1 MFLKVAKKT
10 SAWFCVVLGCLFLNS
25 CFEVAQEFTLNPDGT
40 GKVVIES
47 AFPNISMNGDAEQSD
62 EALKKAV
69 SEFIKNTKGVE
80 VWRDVTYSWADDGR
94 IEFKGTAYFSD
105 IAKLDFHNQGT
116 MVFGWSADGGTGE
129 LTADFKKSDNPGK
142 PKEVAKDPE
151 ARKKEMLA
159 ERQKFQQSKPMLS
172 GFMTGLKHKA
182 MFILP
187 GNSGDTVNFK
197 EEAGGKL
204 GIEVTGEKLLEAM
217 EKLLGDDKW
226 LMANSFDP
234 QQGPSDIES
243 MSEVLF
249 GEKGAVKAGRTGLG
263 EPLFD
268 YAAEVAAAREN
279 FAKLQEEFTGP
290 IAPPAA
296 GEAMKSLAIVGVQ
309 MSEEVDEKIGLRPF
323 NSEPG
328 LSLCFLGEFPGS
340 VLAVSEIMLET
351 AVGSDGSDLLPETE
365 WDRKAGFPRLSETN
379 TAVMFELKL
388 EMPKPEVKSFRKLSG
403 NIQYTV
409 SGGEK
414 EMDLGFSALKTGEK
428 GKEFEAEIVEIKD
441 GWKKDGS
448 KEIEINLAL
457 DSDTVKSLV
466 LVDGAKRKELEKNG
480 HSSFGNGPTT
490 FTFESEDGFPE
501 TAKLLVL
508 MHDGI
513 KIFDVPFKMENISLQ
528 GKALKGE

>member
-1 MFLKVAKKT
+1 
-10 SAWFCVVLGCLFLNS
+10 
-25 CFEVAQEFTLNPDGT
+25 
-40 GKVVIES
+40 
-47 AFPNISMNGDAEQSD
+47 
-62 EALKKAV
+62 
-69 SEFIKNTKGVE
+69 
-80 VWRDVTYSWADDGR
+80 
-94 IEFKGTAYFSD
+94 
-105 IAKLDFHNQGT
+105 
-116 MVFGWSADGGTGE
+116 
-129 LTADFKKSDNPGK
+129 
-142 PKEVAKDPE
+142 
-151 ARKKEMLA
+151 
-159 ERQKFQQSKPMLS
+159 
-172 GFMTGLKHKA
+172 
-182 MFILP
+182 
-187 GNSGDTVNFK
+187 
-197 EEAGGKL
+197 
-204 GIEVTGEKLLEAM
+204 
-217 EKLLGDDKW
+217 
-226 LMANSFDP
+226 MANSFDP

-249 GEKGAVKAGRTGLG
+249 GEKGTVKAGRTGLG

-296 GEAMKSLAIVGVQ
+296 GEAMKSLKIVGVQ

-365 WDRKAGFPRLSETN
+365 WNRKASFPRLSETN

-388 EMPKPEVKSFRKLSG
+388 EMPKPEVKSFRELSG

-414 EMDLGFSALKTGEK
+414 EVDLGFSALKAGEK
-428 GKEFEAEIVEIKD
+428 GKEFKAEIVEIKD
-441 GWKKDGS
+441 GWQNDGS
-448 KEIEINLAL
+448 KEIEIELAL

-466 LVDGAKRKELEKNG
+466 LVDGAKRKELEKRG
-480 HSSFGNGPTT
+480 HSSFGSGSTT

-501 TAKLLVL
+501 KAKFLLV
-508 MHDGI
+508 MHDGVRT
-513 KIFDVPFKMENISLQ
+513 FDVPFKMENISLQ